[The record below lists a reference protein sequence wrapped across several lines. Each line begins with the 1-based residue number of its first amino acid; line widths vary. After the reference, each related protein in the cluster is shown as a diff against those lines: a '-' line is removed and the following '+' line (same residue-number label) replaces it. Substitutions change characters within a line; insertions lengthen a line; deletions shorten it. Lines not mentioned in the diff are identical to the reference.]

1 MLLHSHLKNSWA
13 SSSFPR
19 SKPLPILCK
28 LESTPMGDKGDFPCL
43 AFITRLSNSHVKHH
57 SFFRPRKKSQKKINL
72 QTNEEEKRTETATEN
87 IKRGK
92 EVTCFRM
99 KSFQEI
105 SCKWSSKCQALE
117 HSICIATGGNFK
129 KNAKQSQSSNF
140 IIKK

>member
-57 SFFRPRKKSQKKINL
+57 SFFRPRKKNHKKKKIL
-72 QTNEEEKRTETATEN
+72 QTNEEEKRTETAIEN
-87 IKRGK
+87 IKGGK
-92 EVTCFRM
+92 RLHV
-99 KSFQEI
+99 
-105 SCKWSSKCQALE
+105 LE
-117 HSICIATGGNFK
+117 
-129 KNAKQSQSSNF
+129 
-140 IIKK
+140 